1 MGLSVDRP
9 VAFLSENDIEY
20 LTLALGAMWAG
31 VPVAPVSSAYSLI
44 LQDYGKLRQI
54 LGIVTPGLVFAAN
67 AGFAKAIATVLPA
80 EVPVVLTEGAAA
92 AIDGPLAGRDLRHF
106 NSRLAIE
113 PGATLIA
120 AHAAVGPDTV
130 AKCLYTSGT
139 TKALKGVVNTHR
151 MLCANQQRLRQCM
164 VFLADEPPVLLDWLP
179 WTHAFGGNHNL
190 GLTLYNGGTLYID
203 DGKPT
208 PKGIAATLRNLREIS
223 PTACFNVP
231 KEFEEIAFAMDTYT
245 VLYGSAVQALQG
257 LHVCRRRPESL
268 RVFRSGPL
276 ITPKDAR
283 SSLQMLAIARAMAA
297 LCAQTGRL
305 SSALLGHAQ
314 KTLRL

>member
-92 AIDGPLAGRDLRHF
+92 AIDGPLAGRDLLHF

-164 VFLADEPPVLLDWLP
+164 VFLADEPPVLLD
-179 WTHAFGGNHNL
+179 
-190 GLTLYNGGTLYID
+190 
-203 DGKPT
+203 
-208 PKGIAATLRNLREIS
+208 
-223 PTACFNVP
+223 
-231 KEFEEIAFAMDTYT
+231 
-245 VLYGSAVQALQG
+245 
-257 LHVCRRRPESL
+257 
-268 RVFRSGPL
+268 
-276 ITPKDAR
+276 
-283 SSLQMLAIARAMAA
+283 
-297 LCAQTGRL
+297 
-305 SSALLGHAQ
+305 
-314 KTLRL
+314 

>member
-92 AIDGPLAGRDLRHF
+92 AAIDGPLAGRDLRHF

-120 AHAAVGPDTV
+120 AHAAVGLDTI
-130 AKCLYTSGT
+130 ANFLFTSGT
-139 TKALKGVVNTHR
+139 TKAIKGVVNTHR

-164 VFLADEPPVLLDWLP
+164 VFLADEPPVLLD
-179 WTHAFGGNHNL
+179 
-190 GLTLYNGGTLYID
+190 
-203 DGKPT
+203 
-208 PKGIAATLRNLREIS
+208 
-223 PTACFNVP
+223 
-231 KEFEEIAFAMDTYT
+231 
-245 VLYGSAVQALQG
+245 
-257 LHVCRRRPESL
+257 
-268 RVFRSGPL
+268 
-276 ITPKDAR
+276 
-283 SSLQMLAIARAMAA
+283 
-297 LCAQTGRL
+297 
-305 SSALLGHAQ
+305 
-314 KTLRL
+314 